1 MGELFQAFCNAV
13 SEVPNHI
20 KDKKSPRRVLNST
33 ARVATLALI
42 PL

>member
-1 MGELFQAFCNAV
+1 MGELFQAFCEAV
-13 SEVPNHI
+13 SEVPNTA
-20 KDKKSPRRVLNST
+20 KNKKSPRQVLNST